1 MAATLADI
9 TCDSD
14 GVLNRFISTREGVDH
29 DPILPLH
36 ELHAGEPY
44 HLAMFLTGK
53 GPSVSV
59 RPAAATAAATPPSS
73 GTCRGTRS
81 GPNICRNRAITGCR

>member
-53 GPSVSV
+53 GPSVPV
-59 RPAAATAAATPPSS
+59 RAAAFAAPPSF
-73 GTCRGTRS
+73 GTCRGTHC
-81 GPNICRNRAITGCR
+81 GPNICRNRAMKDY